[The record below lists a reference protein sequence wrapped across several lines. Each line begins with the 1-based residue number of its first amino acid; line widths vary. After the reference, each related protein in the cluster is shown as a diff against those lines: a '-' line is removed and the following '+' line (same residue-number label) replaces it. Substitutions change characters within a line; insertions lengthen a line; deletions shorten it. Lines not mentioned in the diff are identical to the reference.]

1 MKRLRWMRVVG
12 SLALLLVALVA
23 ESAEP
28 PNFIV
33 ILGEAQGWTSAS
45 VSMDDTLPDAK
56 SPLAHTPNLEKLAA
70 GGMRFANFHAAAPR
84 CTPTRAALFTGRS
97 PAALHMTF
105 VGEGNRGRESG
116 YAPAAS
122 PLVPAEFVSE
132 LPAAET
138 TLGELLQ
145 SAGYATAHFGKW
157 HVGRVSPAQHGF
169 AESDGATNNDGPD
182 HVENPNPK
190 QAFGLTERGLEFMAR
205 QAKAGKPFYLQLS
218 HYPGRGGPDARPA
231 TYEAVRQRA
240 TSERDRRLV
249 GAAAVTED
257 MDATIGLVLAQL
269 ADLHLAG
276 RTYLFYTS
284 DHGAIGRSANSPLAS
299 GKGTVW
305 EGGLRV
311 PLIARGPGIPAGACT
326 HVAASTVDLLP
337 TIAALAGLA
346 GPLPAAL
353 EGGSLAAVLTAA
365 PGAKVRRP
373 RDEFVVHV
381 PHYDKG
387 DQAPAAALF
396 LGNLKLIR
404 SFETGAVQLF
414 DLALDLGERRDLAP
428 SRPREAADLDQQ
440 LSDYLATV
448 KARLPTR
455 NLPAP
460 PN

>member
-1 MKRLRWMRVVG
+1 MKRSILP
-12 SLALLLVALVA
+12 LLLLAAVAQ
-23 ESAEP
+23 SAELP

-45 VSMDDTLPDAK
+45 VSMDDTLPEAK
-56 SPLAHTPNLEKLAA
+56 SPIARTPNLEKLAA
-70 GGMRFANFHAAAPR
+70 GGMRFANFHAASPR

-116 YAPAAS
+116 YAAATS

-138 TLGELLQ
+138 TLAELLQ
-145 SAGYATAHFGKW
+145 RAGYATAHFGKW
-157 HVGRVSPAQHGF
+157 HVGRVSPARHGF

-190 QAFGLTERGLEFMAR
+190 QAFGLTERGLDFMAR
-205 QAKAGKPFYLQLS
+205 QVKAGKPFYLQLS
-218 HYPGRGGPDARPA
+218 HYPGRGGPDARPE
-231 TYEAVRQRA
+231 TYEAMRKRA
-240 TSERDRRLV
+240 TTDRDWRLV

-257 MDATIGLVLAQL
+257 MDATIGLVLARL
-269 ADLHLAG
+269 DELHIAG
-276 RTYLFYTS
+276 RTYVFYTS
-284 DHGAIGRSANSPLAS
+284 DHGAIGRNANAPLAN

-311 PLIARGPGIPAGACT
+311 PLLVRGPGVRPGTCT

-337 TIAALAGLA
+337 TMAALAGLAGLA
-346 GPLPAAL
+346 GPLPAGL
-353 EGGSLAAVLTAA
+353 EGGSLASVLAAA
-365 PGAKVRRP
+365 PNPKVRRP
-373 RDEFVVHV
+373 REEFVVHV

-387 DQAPAAALF
+387 DQTPAAALF
-396 LGNLKLIR
+396 LGDLKLIR

-414 DLALDLGERRDLAP
+414 DLVHDLGERRDLAP
-428 SRPREAADLDQQ
+428 SRPREAAELDRQ
-440 LSDYLATV
+440 LGDYLTAV

-455 NLPAP
+455 NPGP
-460 PN
+460 SPN